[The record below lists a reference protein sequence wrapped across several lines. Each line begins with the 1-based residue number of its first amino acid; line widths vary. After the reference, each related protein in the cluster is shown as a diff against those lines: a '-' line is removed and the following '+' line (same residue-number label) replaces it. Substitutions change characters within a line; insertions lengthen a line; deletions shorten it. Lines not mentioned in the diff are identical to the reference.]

1 MSETLEGFC
10 DKTKHIIMEQKFDE
24 IDALSKEANA
34 FINRMDQF
42 VMDQLKRLKK
52 NKSGAKNSK
61 LFLDIIS
68 ETKSMVLNLVS
79 LTKSVRDLSGDV
91 K

>member
-1 MSETLEGFC
+1 
-10 DKTKHIIMEQKFDE
+10 MEQKFDE
-24 IDALSKEANA
+24 IDALSKEANT